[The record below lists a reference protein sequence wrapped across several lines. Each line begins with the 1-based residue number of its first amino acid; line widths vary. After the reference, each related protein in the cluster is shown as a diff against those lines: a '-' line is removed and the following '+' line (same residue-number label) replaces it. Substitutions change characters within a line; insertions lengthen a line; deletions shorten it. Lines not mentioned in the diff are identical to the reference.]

1 MLNAVVNS
9 TPLISLHDI
18 GALDI
23 LSKMY
28 TNVYIPYG
36 VYEEVCI
43 DGDIKK
49 NDLVSFQN
57 FSIQHIA
64 NENAKRYFKTA
75 LHKGEVEV
83 MILADELKADICI
96 IDDKL
101 ARKYAKHIGLKLTG
115 TLGLLVKA
123 KERGYLSAITPLMDK
138 MIHNEIYIGRA
149 IYENI
154 RKLAN
159 E

>member
-1 MLNAVVNS
+1 MLNAVANS
-9 TPLISLHDI
+9 TPLISLHGI
-18 GALDI
+18 GKLDI

-28 TNVYIPYG
+28 ANIYIPNG

-43 DGDIKK
+43 DGDIDKST
-49 NDLVSFQN
+49 LLSFPN
-57 FSIQHIA
+57 FSIQ
-64 NENAKRYFKTA
+64 NVVNNNAKRYFKTA

-83 MILADELKADICI
+83 MILAEELNADICI

-101 ARKYAKHIGLKLTG
+101 AREYAKHLGLTLTG

-123 KERGYLSAITPLMDK
+123 KERGLLESVTSCMDS
-138 MIHNEIYIGRA
+138 MIQNEIYISKFL
-149 IYENI
+149 YENI
-154 RKLAN
+154 KDLAN

>member
-1 MLNAVVNS
+1 MPSAVVNS

-18 GALDI
+18 GKLDI

-28 TNVYIPYG
+28 DAVYIPYG

-43 DGDIKK
+43 DGDIAK
-49 NDLVSFQN
+49 DALLCFHN
-57 FSIQHIA
+57 FSIKNIT
-64 NENAKRYFKTA
+64 NVDAKRYFKTA

-101 ARKYAKHIGLKLTG
+101 AREYAKHLGLQLTG

-123 KERGYLSAITPLMDK
+123 KERGFLESVTRLMDLL
-138 MIHNEIYIGRA
+138 IQNEIYISKTL
-149 IYENI
+149 YENI

>member
-18 GALDI
+18 GTLDI
-23 LSKMY
+23 LSQMY
-28 TNVYIPYG
+28 NHVFIPYG
-36 VYEEVCI
+36 VYEEVCV
-43 DGDIKK
+43 DGDITK
-49 NDLVSFQN
+49 DVLLSFPN
-57 FSIQHIA
+57 FSIQSIV

-101 ARKYAKHIGLKLTG
+101 AREYAKHLGLKITG
-115 TLGLLVKA
+115 TLGFLVKA
-123 KERGYLSAITPLMDK
+123 KRRGFIESVMPLMDA
-138 MIHNEIYIGRA
+138 MIQNEIYISTFLYDS
-149 IYENI
+149 I
-154 RKLAN
+154 KMLAG

>member
-9 TPLISLHDI
+9 TPIISLHYI
-18 GALDI
+18 GKLDV

-28 TNVYIPYG
+28 TTVYIPYG

-43 DGDIKK
+43 DGDIGKST
-49 NDLVSFQN
+49 LSSYPN
-57 FSIQHIA
+57 FSIQNIA
-64 NENAKRYFKTA
+64 NEDAKRYFKTA

-83 MILADELKADICI
+83 MVLADELNADVCI

-101 ARKYAKHIGLKLTG
+101 AREYAKHLGLTLTG

-123 KERGYLSAITPLMDK
+123 KERGFLDLVVPCMDLM
-138 MIHNEIYIGRA
+138 IQNEIYISSTL
-149 IYENI
+149 YENI
-154 RKLAN
+154 SKLAN

>member
-1 MLNAVVNS
+1 MLSAVVNS

-18 GALDI
+18 GKLDI

-28 TNVYIPYG
+28 DTVYIPHG
-36 VYEEVCI
+36 VYEEVSI
-43 DGDIKK
+43 DGDINK
-49 NDLVSFQN
+49 DTLLSFTN

-64 NENAKRYFKTA
+64 NESAKRYFKSV

-101 ARKYAKHIGLKLTG
+101 AREYAKHLGLKLTG

-123 KERGYLSAITPLMDK
+123 KERGFIDSVTPLIDA
-138 MIHNEIYIGRA
+138 MIQNEIYIGKFL
-149 IYENI
+149 YENVK
-154 RKLAN
+154 KLAK

>member
-18 GALDI
+18 GKLDI

-28 TNVYIPYG
+28 DIVHIPYG

-43 DGDIKK
+43 DGDVPR
-49 NDLVSFQN
+49 DTLLSFTN
-57 FSIQHIA
+57 FSIQYIS
-64 NENAKRYFKTA
+64 NDNAKRYFKTA

-101 ARKYAKHIGLKLTG
+101 AREYAKHLGLKLTG

-123 KERGYLSAITPLMDK
+123 KERGYLEAVAPLMDE
-138 MIHNEIYIGRA
+138 MIQNEIYISKFL
-149 IYENI
+149 YDNI
-154 RKLAN
+154 KKLSN

>member
-1 MLNAVVNS
+1 MPNVVVNS

-18 GALDI
+18 GKLDI
-23 LSKMY
+23 LIKMY
-28 TNVYIPYG
+28 TAVYIPYG

-43 DGDIKK
+43 DGDISEGA
-49 NDLVSFQN
+49 LLAFSN
-57 FSIQHIA
+57 FSIQSIA
-64 NENAKRYFKTA
+64 NEDARKYFKTA

-83 MILADELKADICI
+83 MILTDELKADLCI

-101 ARKYAKHIGLKLTG
+101 AREYAKHLGLKLTG

-123 KERGYLSAITPLMDK
+123 KERGLLEAVTPCMDS
-138 MIHNEIYIGRA
+138 MIQNEIYISNA
-149 IYENI
+149 LYECI
-154 RKLAN
+154 KKLAN

>member
-1 MLNAVVNS
+1 MLNTVVNS
-9 TPLISLHDI
+9 TPIISLYDI
-18 GALDI
+18 DKLDI

-28 TNVYIPYG
+28 ATVYIPYG

-43 DGDIKK
+43 DGDISERT
-49 NDLVSFQN
+49 LLSFPN
-57 FSIQHIA
+57 FSIQHIT
-64 NENAKRYFKTA
+64 NENAKKYFKTA

-83 MILADELKADICI
+83 MILADELNADICI

-101 ARKYAKHIGLKLTG
+101 AREYAKHLGLTITG

-123 KERGYLSAITPLMDK
+123 KERGILDLVTPCMDA
-138 MIHNEIYIGRA
+138 MIRNEIYISKVLYKS
-149 IYENI
+149 IK
-154 RKLAN
+154 KLAN